1 MKTATIVV
9 FDQFT
14 DIDVFLP
21 WDLLNRAKRLV
32 PDWQVKLVGT
42 RATHTSVTGIAL
54 AMHGT
59 VEECN
64 AADLVFFASGPGT
77 RQLVRQPDCLER
89 FHLDPGRQVV
99 GSMCSGALV
108 LAALGLLDGLTA
120 TTYPTAVD

>member
-1 MKTATIVV
+1 MHPRTFLTNPMKTATIVV

-14 DIDVFLP
+14 DVDVFLP

-42 RATHTSVTGIAL
+42 GTTHTSVTGIEL

-59 VEECN
+59 VEACN

-77 RQLVRQPDCLER
+77 RMWP
-89 FHLDPGRQVV
+89 FTP
-99 GSMCSGALV
+99 
-108 LAALGLLDGLTA
+108 AAAKDA
-120 TTYPTAVD
+120 PCWHWPRTT